1 VKVGMLFKAPQ
12 EWFSVQNKWCSI
24 VNDFKKIY
32 DFMACTRDNQDYWI
46 MGIQEKKDYPFS
58 LKFQTWAI

>member
-1 VKVGMLFKAPQ
+1 MS
-12 EWFSVQNKWCSI
+12 SVQNKWCSI
-24 VNDFKKIY
+24 VNDLKKIY
-32 DFMACTRDNQDYWI
+32 DFMACMRDNQDYWI